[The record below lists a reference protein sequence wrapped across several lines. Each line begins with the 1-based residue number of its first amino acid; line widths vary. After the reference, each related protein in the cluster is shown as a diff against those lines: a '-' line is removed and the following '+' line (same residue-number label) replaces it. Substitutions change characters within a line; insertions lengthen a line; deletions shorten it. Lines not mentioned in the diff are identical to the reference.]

1 MLCLSH
7 LTQRTYRS
15 RGFTLIEVMIVVAII
30 GILAAVAY
38 PSYSEYV
45 RRGRRSEAQ
54 TALLEASQFMQ
65 RFYAANGR
73 YDPTIES
80 PPNPVSIPTTFNRL
94 PRGAADAGRYY
105 IIRFDKVG
113 AKEVVSELAYTLVAE
128 PTGIMAGDRCG
139 NLTIDQTGFKGVTGA
154 NVSVK
159 DCWK

>member
-1 MLCLSH
+1 MLCH
-7 LTQRTYRS
+7 LPHAQCKPRS
-15 RGFTLIEVMIVVAII
+15 RGFTLIELMIVVAII

-38 PSYSEYV
+38 PSYSEHV

-54 TALLEASQFMQ
+54 AALLEASQFMQ

-73 YDPTIES
+73 YDQTIATT
-80 PPNPVSIPTTFNRL
+80 PVAVSIPATFNRL
-94 PRGAADAGRYY
+94 PRGSLDADRYY
-105 IIRFDKVG
+105 IIGFAQVSSKDD
-113 AKEVVSELAYTLVAE
+113 VSEISYTLTAT
-128 PTGIMAGDRCG
+128 PTGIMSGDRCG